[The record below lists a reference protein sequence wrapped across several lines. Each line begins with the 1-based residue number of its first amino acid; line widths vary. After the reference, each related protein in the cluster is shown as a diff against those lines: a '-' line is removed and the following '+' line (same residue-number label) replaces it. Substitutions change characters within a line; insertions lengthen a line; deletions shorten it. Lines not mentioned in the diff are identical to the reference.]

1 VDYNYLEKIDMERAA
16 PYKSLEERMLKF
28 KQECEAR
35 YKNDLASEVRR
46 LKEFEVSRIRMEE
59 AARYRDKMDIF
70 RTEMENLHLEKVK
83 ELKMR
88 EEAAL
93 ERIKHKEREIEK
105 ASFTHRQK
113 VLTAEE
119 TMRLRENDVK
129 KTVEMEL
136 VLVKNERDKMQQ
148 TIVEYERKLAEM
160 EQFKLRLEKQHLE
173 DVERFKSEYQ
183 RNFKDQDFDIHRRRL
198 AVDEEEHRIQM
209 EKERLLRI
217 ETRCQG
223 AEKELEE
230 LRSEHKT
237 LSKDHLRMTREHQDA
252 KD

>member
-1 VDYNYLEKIDMERAA
+1 
-16 PYKSLEERMLKF
+16 
-28 KQECEAR
+28 
-35 YKNDLASEVRR
+35 
-46 LKEFEVSRIRMEE
+46 
-59 AARYRDKMDIF
+59 
-70 RTEMENLHLEKVK
+70 
-83 ELKMR
+83 
-88 EEAAL
+88 
-93 ERIKHKEREIEK
+93 
-105 ASFTHRQK
+105 
-113 VLTAEE
+113 
-119 TMRLRENDVK
+119 MRLRENDVK

-237 LSKDHLRMTREHQDA
+237 LSKDHLRMIREHQDA